1 MKLPTTLWEALEQG
15 WNIDGAESKNSSDER
30 VHWGVLEL
38 SRGKYDEY
46 AAAEYLEIPFLAHYS
61 YGKPKN
67 YRNSQEEVAEALAKR
82 EIEERVQDKQF
93 LKGCGVQAEKQ
104 GERS

>member
-15 WNIDGAESKNSSDER
+15 WNIDGAEQKNSSDER

-46 AAAEYLEIPFLAHYS
+46 TAAEYLEIPFVAHFT

-67 YRNSQEEVAEALAKR
+67 YRNSQEEVSEAIAKR
-82 EIEERVQDKQF
+82 EIGERVQDDRF
-93 LKGCGVQAEKQ
+93 LNDCGVE
-104 GERS
+104 GD